1 MSHQMPDPST
11 GSGQDHDCSGCP
23 LTGRREFLR
32 DALAA
37 TAAVVAA
44 LAIPGSASAL
54 PLSFTRA
61 IASRGNQH
69 SYAIPA
75 ADGVQIDRD
84 NEVILT
90 RWQNAVYAFSL
101 SCPHQNTAL
110 RWHEADRRFQCPKH
124 KSKYEPDG
132 TFISGRAT
140 RSMDRFALRRDGASV
155 VVDLETLYQAD
166 DNPKEWAGA
175 VVKL

>member
-1 MSHQMPDPST
+1 MSHHTPDA
-11 GSGQDHDCSGCP
+11 DHDCGGCP

-61 IASRGNQH
+61 IASRGTQH

-84 NEVILT
+84 NEVILA

-110 RWHEADRRFQCPKH
+110 KWDAPNSRFQCPKH

-140 RSMDRFALRRDGASV
+140 RSMDRFAVRRDGASV